1 VAIFGDSERPKAPS
15 DADELAGLELEND
28 AGELRRLGDYWE
40 DGPAVLVFLRHY
52 G

>member
-1 VAIFGDSERPKAPS
+1 VAIFGDSERPKAPA
-15 DADELAGLELEND
+15 DAAELADLEFENH
-28 AGELRRLGDYWE
+28 AGELRRLGEYWE